1 MKNIFETNFTRNLSA
16 ICLIAAPFLLL
27 TGSISALISKDFNFA
42 SYIFGKAG
50 AAMFV
55 FAIFVLVQMLK
66 PEMEK
71 LAVIAGGM
79 AITGAISG
87 TTLVS
92 FVYYG
97 NELKN
102 SGLDAAALQSI
113 KTALGS
119 FYMTMV
125 FVPLPGLFLPI
136 GLFVLSVGLFWKKI
150 VPRPVAVV
158 LAVAAISFPLGRIPQ
173 NATIFAI
180 TDSLFL
186 ISLGYVGWQ
195 VFSSTLTKQ
204 SQLSYSNT

>member
-1 MKNIFETNFTRNLSA
+1 MKDVYKTNVSRNLSA
-16 ICLIAAPFLLL
+16 VCLIAAPLLLL
-27 TGSISALISKDFNFA
+27 TGSLFALVSNEINFA
-42 SYIFGKAG
+42 SYVFSKAG

-71 LAVIAGGM
+71 LALIAGGI
-79 AITGAISG
+79 AIIGAISG

-92 FVYYG
+92 FIHFG
-97 NELKN
+97 NELK
-102 SGLDAAALQSI
+102 SFGLDAATLQTM
-113 KTALGS
+113 KTSFGE

-136 GLFVLSVGLFWKKI
+136 GLTALSVGLFWKKV

-158 LAVAAISFPLGRIPQ
+158 LAVAAISFPFGRIPQ
-173 NATIFAI
+173 IPAIFVI

-186 ISLGYVGWQ
+186 ISLGYTGWQ
-195 VFSSTLTKQ
+195 IFSSALSRQ
-204 SQLSYSNT
+204 RQLNFSNA